1 MQMITKWGTGMK
13 VSCKRLIVVAAALFL
28 SSVAGAEDN
37 LPIPGYGAARDVQ
50 NAQLLPDPNVEH
62 KVVFD
67 AVRAAENVDDV
78 NPMLVAVARY
88 LNTLAKYGV
97 PPEKR
102 KIAVVFHQD
111 AGPVVMKNEAFKARY
126 DGHDNPN
133 VELIRNLHA
142 AGVSLHVCGQGML
155 ARKIAP
161 EDILDEIQLDL
172 WALTTLIEFGRLG
185 YVKIG

>member
-1 MQMITKWGTGMK
+1 MK
-13 VSCKRLIVVAAALFL
+13 ISFMRVVVVGLAIFL
-28 SSVAGAEDN
+28 SGAAGAEDG
-37 LPIPGYGAARDVQ
+37 LPIPGYDAARDVP

-67 AVRAAENVDDV
+67 AVRAAENIDDV

-97 PPEKR
+97 PPENR
-102 KIAVVFHQD
+102 KVAVVFHQA
-111 AGPVVMKNEAFKARY
+111 AGPIVMKNEAFKARH

-133 VELIRNLHA
+133 IELIRNLHA

-155 ARKIAP
+155 SREIDPK
-161 EDILDEIQLDL
+161 DILDEIQLDL
-172 WALTTLIEFGRLG
+172 WALTTLIEFGRQG
-185 YVKIG
+185 YVKIGG